1 VRYRPGRTRE
11 SPVGSDRGECVSELT
26 ESTSGIERLRE
37 TLAGVARGDNTAFE
51 SLYRLTSAKL
61 FGVCLRILPKRSD
74 AEDVLQEVYT
84 TIWRKAD
91 AYDAARASPIT
102 WLVMIAR
109 NKAIDRARAAAG
121 ERHAQPIDLAAD
133 IPDSAPQGA
142 AFAES
147 SDDSRRL
154 EGCMDELE
162 PQRRRLVRTAFF
174 DGATY
179 DELASRSGVPLGTIK
194 SWIRRS
200 LIKLKACLER

>member
-1 VRYRPGRTRE
+1 M
-11 SPVGSDRGECVSELT
+11 
-26 ESTSGIERLRE
+26 SGIERVRE
-37 TLAGVARGDNTAFE
+37 ALAGVARGENAAFE

-61 FGVCLRILPKRSD
+61 FGVCLRTLPKRSD

-84 TIWRKAD
+84 TIWRKAES
-91 AYDAARASPIT
+91 YDPARASPIT

-109 NKAIDRARAAAG
+109 NKAIDRARATIG
-121 ERHAQPIDLAAD
+121 ERNAQPIDLAID
-133 IPDSAPQGA
+133 VPDSAPEGA

-147 SDDSRRL
+147 TDDKRRL
-154 EGCMDELE
+154 EGCLGELE
-162 PQRRRLVRTAFF
+162 PERRRLVRTAFF

-200 LIKLKACLER
+200 LIKLKGCLER

>member
-1 VRYRPGRTRE
+1 
-11 SPVGSDRGECVSELT
+11 VSELT

-37 TLAGVARGDNTAFE
+37 ALAGVARGDNAAFE
-51 SLYRLTSAKL
+51 ALYRLTSAKL

-74 AEDVLQEVYT
+74 AEDALQEVYT

-109 NKAIDRARAAAG
+109 NKAIDRARASAG
-121 ERHAQPIDLAAD
+121 ERNAQPIDLAAELAD
-133 IPDSAPQGA
+133 PTPAGA
-142 AFAES
+142 TFAES
-147 SDDSRRL
+147 ADEKRRL
-154 EGCMDELE
+154 ERCLGELE
-162 PQRRRLVRTAFF
+162 PQRRRLIRTAFF

-179 DELASRSGVPLGTIK
+179 DELASRSGVPLGTVK